1 MRPCAPQPRSPLL
14 RAPTCAAGAIEG
26 TGATQ
31 RRWTFLA
38 GTAVEMLIIS
48 VILINVVYVLVDAQ
62 AWELADADGSA
73 ATEADEPSVRHFV
86 AFEIF
91 SALFFTVRPPPPSP
105 MSTPPTERA

>member
-1 MRPCAPQPRSPLL
+1 MRPCGPQPPPPYPVSSRGLL
-14 RAPTCAAGAIEG
+14 AESGPACAAGAIEG

-91 SALFFTVRPPPPSP
+91 SALFFTVRAPPPLP
-105 MSTPPTERA
+105 